1 MKPKDLSSS
10 YSSITD
16 TSASASVSAVSK
28 SSSLIFEP
36 KRRLWSEENLNRRYS
51 SLDPITDDDYAVQ
64 YEPEIL
70 DSKGELNFVSLL

>member
-1 MKPKDLSSS
+1 
-10 YSSITD
+10 
-16 TSASASVSAVSK
+16 
-28 SSSLIFEP
+28 LIFEP

-70 DSKGELNFVSLL
+70 DSKGELNFV